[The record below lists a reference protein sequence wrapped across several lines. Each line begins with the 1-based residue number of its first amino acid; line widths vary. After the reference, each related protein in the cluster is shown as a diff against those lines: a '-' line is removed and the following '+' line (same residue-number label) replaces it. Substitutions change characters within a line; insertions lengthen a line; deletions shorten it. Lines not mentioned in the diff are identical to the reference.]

1 MRSSKRQ
8 TQVIEA
14 AYLHQADAYRR
25 QRSATGEDPVLLLIT
40 VSFNSS
46 CASDELSRPKVA
58 SLFRY
63 WDRLYR
69 HLCSEALGAKF
80 NKPHKRSLQSL
91 TYAFLDLPGT
101 KRRQRVCKAGEY
113 RGTEPTAFRRLM
125 ETQNR
130 RFLELVQASPEHRLH
145 LHAVALVN
153 PSVKEGFRA
162 AVTRPGSSRS
172 SGILAGHYEASTPG
186 KSPWPTLSE

>member
-1 MRSSKRQ
+1 MGPPSRPDRGTKPPMIEIDRRPSMRSSKRQ

-91 TYAFLDLPGT
+91 TYAFLTFPGPT
-101 KRRQRVCKAGEY
+101 EAKGMQGGRV
-113 RGTEPTAFRRLM
+113 
-125 ETQNR
+125 
-130 RFLELVQASPEHRLH
+130 
-145 LHAVALVN
+145 
-153 PSVKEGFRA
+153 
-162 AVTRPGSSRS
+162 
-172 SGILAGHYEASTPG
+172 
-186 KSPWPTLSE
+186 